1 MSTDQTMQPHTTSRR
16 RFVAALGVG
25 GVLLGGAGVAAARG
39 RGSRNF
45 RTHLSGDEVVPPVDT
60 NAQGQAKF
68 KLNKAGDELSF
79 KLNVANIE
87 DVIGAHIHNAPA
99 GENGGIVVFLFG
111 EPFTDPVTV
120 NGTLAEGTITASDV
134 ISPIAG
140 DFDALI
146 EAMEAGNAY
155 VQVHTEENVPGEI
168 RGQIH

>member
-16 RFVAALGVG
+16 RFVTALGIG
-25 GVLLGGAGVAAARG
+25 GALLGGAGVAAARG

-68 KLNKAGDELSF
+68 RLNKARDELSF
-79 KLNVANIE
+79 KLNVANID
-87 DVIGAHIHNAPA
+87 DVIGAHIHMAA
-99 GENGGIVVFLFG
+99 TGENGGIVVFLFG
-111 EPFTDPVTV
+111 EPFADPVTV

-134 ISPIAG
+134 IGAIAG
-140 DFDALI
+140 DFEALLT
-146 EAMEAGNAY
+146 AMAEGNAY
-155 VQVHTEENVPGEI
+155 VQVHTLANVPGEI